1 MSGSK
6 GAHEFWARFKAY
18 TLKYDTAVSL
28 VSLDLTQ
35 KCTNLLIDG
44 YVTALRK
51 NLLREVQNGEQRPFR
66 WQKNP
71 YRG

>member
-1 MSGSK
+1 LSGCE
-6 GAHEFWARFKAY
+6 GAHNFWARFEAY
-18 TLKYDTAVSL
+18 TLKYGTAVSL

-66 WQKNP
+66 WQENP